1 MLDKV
6 KLQIAKLLFKRN
18 RTLTNSEV
26 FSNVY
31 RKNLWRKQFSTG
43 GYKFYSGKGSDE
55 QYAVPYAEC
64 IRSFYADNDILSVI
78 DLGCGDFRVGAQFVD
93 VCNHYTGIDCVK
105 ELVRYNEQNFG
116 NDKINFL
123 CLDITKDD
131 LPNADLC
138 LIRQVLQHL
147 SNDDIKKVLEKCQKY
162 RYVIV
167 TEHLLNHL
175 RQDPNLD
182 KEHGLHTRLFF
193 GSGVYLNKEPFNITC
208 ELKVC
213 TTKKP
218 ENPSVFLTLPVAH
231 ELSVLCMI

>member
-43 GYKFYSGKGSDE
+43 GINFYSGKGSDE

-193 GSGVYLNKEPFNITC
+193 GSGVYLNKEPFNI
-208 ELKVC
+208 K
-213 TTKKP
+213 TKKIMEIP
-218 ENPSVFLTLPVAH
+218 YDNNSHLEMHLISNIKDV
-231 ELSVLCMI
+231 